1 MFSLVL
7 AESALE
13 LVPLELQDHP
23 SVLSHAQKLG
33 KNPSEILLDNSWHF
47 AAMKGINNEIKRGRP
62 DLVHFSILEATTIP
76 LYLQNKIKIY
86 IHTIDDKVIYIGE
99 NIRIP
104 KSYHRFEGLIEKL
117 FLEKTIQTDTGV
129 LLEIKEK
136 SFSELINEIKPSKI
150 IGFSTKGELKSF
162 EKISSE
168 ISDNACI
175 VIGGFQKGH
184 FSESTKSK
192 ISQLFSVDNLS
203 YEAHVVIARILYEY
217 EKTVFM

>member
-1 MFSLVL
+1 MISLVL

-33 KNPSEILLDNSWHF
+33 KDPSEILLDNSWHF

-99 NIRIP
+99 NVHIP

-117 FLEKTIQTDTGV
+117 FLEKTIQFDTSI

-150 IGFSTKGELKSF
+150 IGFSTKGELSSF

-168 ISDNACI
+168 ILDNACL

-184 FSESTKSK
+184 FSESTKNK
-192 ISQLFSVDNLS
+192 INHLFSVDNLS

>member
-1 MFSLVL
+1 MFSLIL

-13 LVPLELQDHP
+13 LIPLELQDHP

-33 KNPSEILLDNSWHF
+33 KHPSKILLDNSWHF

-86 IHTIDDKVIYIGE
+86 IHTVDDNVIYIGE
-99 NIRIP
+99 NVHIP

-117 FLEKTIQTDTGV
+117 FLEKTIQSDTDV
-129 LLEIKEK
+129 LLEIKKK
-136 SFSELINEIKPSKI
+136 SFTELINEINPSKI
-150 IGFSTKGELKSF
+150 IGFSTKGKLSSF
-162 EKISSE
+162 EKISSQ
-168 ISDNACI
+168 ILNNSCI

-184 FSESTKSK
+184 FSESINNKVNH
-192 ISQLFSVDNLS
+192 LFSVGILS
-203 YEAHVVIARILYEY
+203 YETHVVIARILYEY
-217 EKTVFM
+217 EKTIFM